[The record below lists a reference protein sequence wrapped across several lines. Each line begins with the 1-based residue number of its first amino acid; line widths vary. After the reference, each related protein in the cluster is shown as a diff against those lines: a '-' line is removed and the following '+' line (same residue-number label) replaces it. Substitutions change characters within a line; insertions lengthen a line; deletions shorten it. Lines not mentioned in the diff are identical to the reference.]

1 MTMTITDFRVAKT
14 TNVDRLAGAIAHA
27 IRRGDGI
34 DLVAYGRKQ
43 IGIAAQGTALARE
56 FLLEDGVGLAVEI
69 QMVQIALAPDRMGY
83 GIKIALRA
91 CALYTEDNAE
101 PASSYAELC
110 QPTVQVA

>member
-56 FLLEDGVGLAVEI
+56 FLLEDGIGLAVEV
-69 QMVQIALAPDRMGY
+69 QKVQIKLAPDQMGY
-83 GIKIALRA
+83 GIKIALRPT
-91 CALYTEDNAE
+91 ALYAEDGAE
-101 PASSYAELC
+101 PASSYAELG
-110 QPTVQVA
+110 QLTAQTA